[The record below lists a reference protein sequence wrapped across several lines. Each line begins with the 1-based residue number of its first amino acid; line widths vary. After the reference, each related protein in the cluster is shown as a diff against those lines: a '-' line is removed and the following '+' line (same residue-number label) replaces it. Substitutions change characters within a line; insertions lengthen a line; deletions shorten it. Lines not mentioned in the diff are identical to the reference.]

1 MSEEIVIYFWSYF
14 YYALQWVLFG
24 NWSVWDLLIFI
35 IHATVLFFFYFSMI
49 VFGLGATIKI
59 CQNALTQ
66 CMLSYSTAIR
76 ASNDKSL
83 REMCRMANIIHVRK
97 VSFASVLRF
106 LDGLIRTDAKR
117 SKVGPAVTMI
127 DSLWCTSVLLDP
139 RAFVLQTSSFADKL
153 FRRGLRR
160 RSRICIWRIVFE
172 LVIVSRKKK
181 SYKQVFVP
189 DNF

>member
-1 MSEEIVIYFWSYF
+1 MSEWIVIYF

-139 RAFVLQTSSFADKL
+139 RAFVLQTRSFADKL

-160 RSRICIWRIVFE
+160 RLRICIWRIVFE

>member
-1 MSEEIVIYFWSYF
+1 MSTFWK
-14 YYALQWVLFG
+14 
-24 NWSVWDLLIFI
+24 LIGLRSFNL
-35 IHATVLFFFYFSMI
+35 HNPRYCPFFFFYFSMI

-139 RAFVLQTSSFADKL
+139 RAFVLQIRSFADKL

-160 RSRICIWRIVFE
+160 RLRICIWRIVFE